1 LVFLDS
7 FTLAD
12 LLSALSA
19 GPDASLVLMHKPL
32 EDDLFR
38 HSTMTFG
45 EHLEELRRRLFRAL
59 FWLGIGLLI
68 GLGIGRQVVH
78 FIETPLT
85 NALTKY
91 FADIAEARIKADHGD
106 NLPPGDA
113 ALMAD
118 GYVPEEVYYEPSRL
132 LDSLGRGNPA
142 AVQAIPR
149 SPVYRISA
157 ADLVRPKLLADNLH
171 AAAKDE
177 TSLSPARRVW
187 EKLKP
192 RERAVVDEIAT
203 SDVENPTAVQTARLT
218 DALNRL
224 IGDPELY
231 AETYFT
237 NVLLS
242 DDLAKLVTDRAKLT
256 PEQIRQMNWLLLPA
270 AFPDL
275 VAARNPNLAPL
286 TIWRLASQDE
296 RIKPKTMSA
305 TEAFVIY
312 MKAALLSGLIL
323 FSPLIFRE
331 IWLFVAAGLY
341 PHERRYVYIFLPF
354 SVALFISGALLAF
367 FAAFPPVLK
376 FLFSFNEWLG
386 FEPETRIS
394 EWLSLVLFLPLA
406 FGIGFQLPLVMLFI
420 NRIGLVS
427 VAGYWRSWRV
437 AVLVIFILAPI
448 LNPSP
453 DPYSMMLM
461 AAPMTLLY
469 FGGILLCQYASR
481 RQPKGI
487 GGE

>member
-1 LVFLDS
+1 
-7 FTLAD
+7 
-12 LLSALSA
+12 
-19 GPDASLVLMHKPL
+19 MHKPL

-38 HSTMTFG
+38 QSTMTFG

-59 FWLGIGLLI
+59 FWLAI
-68 GLGIGRQVVH
+68 GLGVGLLIGRQVVH
-78 FIETPLT
+78 FIEMPLT
-85 NALTKY
+85 KALTQY
-91 FADIAEARIKADHGD
+91 FADIAEARITAQHGD
-106 NLPPGDA
+106 LPPGDR
-113 ALMAD
+113 ALMAA
-118 GYVPEEVYYEPSRL
+118 GYVPEEVYFEPSRL

-142 AVQAIPR
+142 AAQAVPR
-149 SPVYRISA
+149 LPTYRLST
-157 ADLVRPKLLADNLH
+157 ADLLRPKALADALH
-171 AAAKDE
+171 AAASDKAQA
-177 TSLSPARRVW
+177 SPAHRIW
-187 EKLKP
+187 ERLNP
-192 RERAVVDEIAT
+192 DERAIVDEIAASEAEH
-203 SDVENPTAVQTARLT
+203 SDPLQVARVT

-224 IGDPELY
+224 IGDPQLY
-231 AETYFT
+231 DKSDFA
-237 NVLLS
+237 NVSLS
-242 DDLAKLVTDRAKLT
+242 DEVDALLADRAKLK
-256 PEQIRQMNWLLLPA
+256 PEQVRQLNWLLLPA
-270 AFPDL
+270 VFPNWI
-275 VAARNPNLAPL
+275 AARNPNLAPL
-286 TIWRLASQDE
+286 TIWRAASQDE

-312 MKAALLSGLIL
+312 IKAALLSGLIL

-331 IWLFVAAGLY
+331 LWLFVAAGLY

-354 SVALFISGALLAF
+354 SVALFVSGALLAF

-376 FLFSFNEWLG
+376 FLFGFNEWLG

-427 VAGYWRSWRV
+427 VSAYWRSWRV